1 MNTTII
7 THVHSTY
14 VHQETSLTFCSRKSI
29 MSDYWEATTRGFLLK
44 KVFLKV
50 YQDSQKNMCQNLFFD
65 KMYSG
70 TGVSCEFCKIFK
82 NTIFAEHP
90 RATASDYT
98 FVEKKRQHFKWKFW
112 EKITSE
118 IMVLILKK
126 QITSF
131 SYIKGK

>member
-1 MNTTII
+1 
-7 THVHSTY
+7 
-14 VHQETSLTFCSRKSI
+14 
-29 MSDYWEATTRGFLLK
+29 MSDYWEATTGGFLLK

-98 FVEKKRQHFKWKFW
+98 FVEKKRQHFKQKFW